1 MNDMKEQFVTYEIAL
16 ALKELVFDEPCLAT
30 YSYNTQLYDK
40 GKFRIEITPQPFYY
54 PDVNPLPR
62 FILAPLWQQAF
73 RWFRDKHN
81 LDSWIYCP
89 NESKGY
95 FAIILKDKRFVSYN
109 EQFDT
114 YEEAELAC
122 LNKLIEIV
130 KENENNK

>member
-1 MNDMKEQFVTYEIAL
+1 MKKEFVTYEIAL
-16 ALKELVFDEPCLAT
+16 ALKKLGFDEPCLA
-30 YSYNTQLYDK
+30 YFEDK
-40 GKFRIEITPQPFYY
+40 ELMRGILNNPGKRRYLI
-54 PDVNPLPR
+54 
-62 FILAPLWQQAF
+62 APLWQQAF
-73 RWFRDKHN
+73 RWFRVKHN
-81 LDSWIYCP
+81 LDSWIYSP